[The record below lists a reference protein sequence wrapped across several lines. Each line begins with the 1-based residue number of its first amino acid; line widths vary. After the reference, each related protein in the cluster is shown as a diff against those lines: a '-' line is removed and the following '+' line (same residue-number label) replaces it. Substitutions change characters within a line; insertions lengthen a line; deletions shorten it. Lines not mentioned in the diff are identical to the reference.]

1 MSENSLKSKTVS
13 GIGWSFIDNIA
24 NQGIT
29 FLVGLV
35 LARLLSP
42 HEYGL
47 IGIITIF
54 IAVFN
59 TLVDSGLSNAL
70 IRKVNPSEED
80 FNTAF
85 FANLGASIFFFL
97 VLFLSAPLIASFF
110 EEPIL
115 TVLLRVMSCIIII
128 NAFIIIQKVK
138 LTKQIDFKTQ
148 AKCSLVSSTVSGVIG
163 ISMALNGLG
172 VWSLVGQQISRQF
185 LFASSLWFWGR
196 WIPTLKVS
204 VRSFK
209 ELFGFGWK
217 ILASS
222 LLDTTWKEI
231 YQVVIGKCYTAAT
244 LGLFT
249 RARQFSMIFSNNL
262 SSIIQKVSFPTL
274 SNIQDDHVLLKNSYR
289 KLIRISS
296 FVTFVLMTWLAS
308 VAKPLIIILIGEQWV
323 ACIPFLQILCLQMFF
338 YPIDAINLNLLQV
351 FGKSNIYLYLEI
363 IKKITFVVPLLL
375 GVFVDIYWML
385 WASVVTSVIELVLNG
400 LWAGAP
406 IDYSFKDELKDMFPS
421 LGICVVIAICMYV
434 PTLYI
439 TNYYMLI
446 TVQSLLCFATIWLI
460 SYVIKLEEVK
470 YIKGIVITLKNK
482 IL

>member
-1 MSENSLKSKTVS
+1 MSEESLKNRTVS

-54 IAVFN
+54 LAVFN

-70 IRKVNPSEED
+70 IRKVNPSED
-80 FNTAF
+80 DYNTAF
-85 FANLGASIFFFL
+85 FSNLGASIFFFL
-97 VLFLSAPLIASFF
+97 VLFSSAPFIASFF
-110 EEPIL
+110 GEPVL
-115 TVLLRVMSCIIII
+115 TVLLRVMASIIII
-128 NAFIIIQKVK
+128 NAFTIIQKVK
-138 LTKQIDFKTQ
+138 LTKRIDFKTQ
-148 AKCSLVSSTVSGVIG
+148 AKCSLVSSTVSGIIG
-163 ISMALNGLG
+163 IAMALNGFG
-172 VWSLVGQQISRQF
+172 VWSLVGQQVSRQF
-185 LFASSLWFWGR
+185 LFAATLWFWGR
-196 WIPTLKVS
+196 WIPSIKFDKK
-204 VRSFK
+204 SFK

-231 YQVVIGKCYTAAT
+231 YQVIIGKCYSAAS

-249 RARQFSMIFSNNL
+249 RARQFAMIFSNNL

-274 SNIQDDHVLLKNSYR
+274 SNIQDDRVLMRNSYR
-289 KLIRISS
+289 KLIKLSS
-296 FVTFVLMTWLAS
+296 FVTFIMMTWLAS
-308 VAKPLIIILIGEQWV
+308 VAKPLIIILIGEQWL
-323 ACIPFLQILCLQMFF
+323 ACVPFLQILCLQMFF

-363 IKKITFVVPLLL
+363 VKKITFIVPLLL

-385 WASVVTSVIELVLNG
+385 WASVVTSVIELILNG
-400 LWAGAP
+400 WWAGDP
-406 IDYSFKDELKDMFPS
+406 INYSFKDELRDMLPS
-421 LGICVVIAICMYV
+421 IGICASIAITMYFPALLIDNNIV
-434 PTLYI
+434 
-439 TNYYMLI
+439 LI
-446 TVQSLLCFATIWLI
+446 TVQTLICFATVLFL
-460 SYVIKLEEVK
+460 SYVFKMGELK
-470 YIKGIVITLKNK
+470 YIKDIVVSLKNK
-482 IL
+482 VL